1 MVSGRSSRGGP
12 VLAEIFGPDLLLIL
26 VLFVIPLWA
35 IIDAATRPTPAWR
48 AAGQS
53 KPLWLSL
60 IIGTTLLTG
69 LIGVILSIVYLTV
82 IRPKVRG
89 ATA

>member
-1 MVSGRSSRGGP
+1 VP
-12 VLAEIFGPDLLLIL
+12 VLAEIFGPDLLLIVVFL
-26 VLFVIPLWA
+26 VVPLWA
-35 IIDAATRPTPAWR
+35 IIDAATRPTPAWQ

-60 IIGTTLLTG
+60 IIVTTLLTG
-69 LIGVILSIVYLTV
+69 LIGLILSIVYLIV

-89 ATA
+89 VTG